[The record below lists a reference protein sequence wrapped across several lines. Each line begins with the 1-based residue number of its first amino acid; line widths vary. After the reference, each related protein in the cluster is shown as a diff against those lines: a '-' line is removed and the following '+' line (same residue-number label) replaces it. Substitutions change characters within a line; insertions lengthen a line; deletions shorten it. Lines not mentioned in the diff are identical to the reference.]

1 MSMKSVNEYCEILGI
16 DSSATPEQLKR
27 AYRNR
32 VKEWHPDRYLHNPRL
47 QRKAEEKLREI
58 NEAYDRL
65 QSLLSNT
72 TDRPFPSSAESRPRP
87 GASRR
92 EANEARPKGSATATS
107 ASSMQPSSGSWKKH
121 SLWLRRAILET
132 ARDPWIITFLI
143 LAFALAIFIDF
154 FYGPN

>member
-1 MSMKSVNEYCEILGI
+1 MKSVNEYCEILGI
-16 DSSATPEQLKR
+16 DSNATPEQLKR
-27 AYRNR
+27 AYRDR

-72 TDRPFPSSAESRPRP
+72 KDRPFPSSTESRPPP
-87 GASRR
+87 GAGRR
-92 EANEARPKGSATATS
+92 ETNEARPKGSAAAAS
-107 ASSMQPSSGSWKKH
+107 ASSTHPSSASWRKH
-121 SLWLRRAILET
+121 ALWLRRAILET

-143 LAFALAIFIDF
+143 LVFALAIFIDF